1 MLPGTKTTRK
11 RSAKANVRPS
21 KRSKTADHSTHK
33 EIDSILKEYQE
44 KAADVNAD
52 TSATSV
58 WMALNVVL
66 DHSTFQNSL
75 LQHDLSTNY
84 EENVVPL
91 VTRQYEES
99 FVRECIYAED
109 KPCSL
114 GQYCECNFIDLEH
127 AFVGVSF
134 VMPDLL
140 CQHNTMCILCLRKLT
155 QMLYYRI
162 VNGAFKSAHLAQTYG
177 NICDVP
183 GEYDSSAML
192 VLPKHSAVHSMPLPV
207 VAHQRNKY
215 KVVLREGYRYLQQ
228 CNVYYE
234 DFH

>member
-33 EIDSILKEYQE
+33 EIDNILKEYQE

-99 FVRECIYAED
+99 FVRECIYSED

-114 GQYCECNFIDLEH
+114 GQYC
-127 AFVGVSF
+127 
-134 VMPDLL
+134 
-140 CQHNTMCILCLRKLT
+140 
-155 QMLYYRI
+155 
-162 VNGAFKSAHLAQTYG
+162 
-177 NICDVP
+177 
-183 GEYDSSAML
+183 
-192 VLPKHSAVHSMPLPV
+192 
-207 VAHQRNKY
+207 
-215 KVVLREGYRYLQQ
+215 
-228 CNVYYE
+228 
-234 DFH
+234 